1 LPERLV
7 LEIEASAYGPNGT
20 LPTTIK
26 LGNTTKSINFRVDDY
41 KPHYVELYNPDHADL
56 IEIIPPSPTVPRDKE
71 GTSDTRRLG
80 LALKRLAIV
89 SPLEFKVMTAYQNLQ
104 SSADFWWVRVK
115 ESLKNLQLERVKI
128 RAYDYVQR
136 VRRWLQ
142 P

>member
-1 LPERLV
+1 
-7 LEIEASAYGPNGT
+7 
-20 LPTTIK
+20 
-26 LGNTTKSINFRVDDY
+26 
-41 KPHYVELYNPDHADL
+41 
-56 IEIIPPSPTVPRDKE
+56 VPRDKE